1 MPSQSTGMRD
11 GTEVADRTDVI
22 DTARPDERAA
32 RLTVDRHR
40 SEPLPDQIAR
50 QVRSRVADG
59 TWPPHYRL
67 PSEPALARQLG
78 VNRGTV
84 RKALAT
90 LVDERLLVTVRG
102 RGTFVA
108 SQVVEPL
115 LEGRLRSLSEDFA
128 AQGVASTTRVL
139 SASVG
144 RLPLPV
150 QALLDVPAGTPGLRL
165 ERVFVGAEGP
175 LAYLVNYVRADLCP
189 GIERTDFTTR
199 ALFDVIEH
207 DHGLRIVDGRRT
219 FGADAARADV
229 ATNLGV
235 PSGSPVLYLEQITYL
250 ADGRPV
256 EYSDIWVSTS
266 RIKVTTV
273 LRR

>member
-1 MPSQSTGMRD
+1 MA
-11 GTEVADRTDVI
+11 TEVMVAPL
-22 DTARPDERAA
+22 A
-32 RLTVDRHR
+32 VDRR
-40 SEPLPDQIAR
+40 LAEPLADQIAR

-59 TWPPHYRL
+59 VWPPHYRL

-90 LVDERLLVTVRG
+90 LVDERVLVTVRG

-108 SQVVEPL
+108 SPVVEPL

-128 AQGVASTTRVL
+128 AQGVTSTTQVL
-139 SASVG
+139 SSSVG

-150 QALLDVPAGTPGLRL
+150 QALLDVDAATPALRL
-165 ERVFVGAEGP
+165 ERVFAGPEGP

-189 GIERTDFTTR
+189 GIERTDFATR
-199 ALFDVIEH
+199 ALFDVIER
-207 DHGLRIVDGRRT
+207 DHGLRIADGRRT
-219 FGADAARADV
+219 FGADAARPDV
-229 ATNLGV
+229 ATHLGV
-235 PSGSPVLYLEQITYL
+235 PTGSPVLYLEQITYL
-250 ADGRPV
+250 ADGRPL
-256 EYSDIWVSTS
+256 EYSDVWVSTS
-266 RIKVTTV
+266 RIKVTSV

>member
-1 MPSQSTGMRD
+1 MTA
-11 GTEVADRTDVI
+11 EVMV
-22 DTARPDERAA
+22 A
-32 RLTVDRHR
+32 RLAVDRR
-40 SEPLPDQIAR
+40 LGEPLADQIAR
-50 QVRSRVADG
+50 QVRSRVDDG

-67 PSEPALARQLG
+67 PSEPTLARLLG

-90 LVDERLLVTVRG
+90 LVEERVLVTVRG

-108 SQVVEPL
+108 SPVVEPL

-128 AQGVASTTRVL
+128 AQGVASTTQVL
-139 SASVG
+139 SSSVG

-150 QALLDVPAGTPGLRL
+150 QALLDVDAGTPGLRL
-165 ERVFVGAEGP
+165 ERVFTGPEGP

-189 GIERTDFTTR
+189 GIERTDFAGR
-199 ALFDVIEH
+199 ALFDVIER
-207 DHGLRIVDGRRT
+207 DHGLRIADGRRT
-219 FGADAARADV
+219 FGADAARPEV
-229 ATNLGV
+229 AAHLGV
-235 PSGSPVLYLEQITYL
+235 PTGSPVLYLEQITYL

-256 EYSDIWVSTS
+256 EYSDVWVSTS
-266 RIKVTTV
+266 RIKVTSV

>member
-1 MPSQSTGMRD
+1 MPSQSAGVSS
-11 GTEVADRTDVI
+11 GTEITDGSDAI
-22 DTARPDERAA
+22 EAARPGERAA
-32 RLTVDRHR
+32 PLSVDRR
-40 SEPLPDQIAR
+40 QAEPLPDQIAR
-50 QVRSRVADG
+50 QVRSRILGGA
-59 TWPPHYRL
+59 WPPHYRL
-67 PSEPALARQLG
+67 PSEPTLARQLG

-84 RKALAT
+84 RKALAA

-102 RGTFVA
+102 RGTYVA
-108 SQVVEPL
+108 SRIVEPL
-115 LEGRLRSLSEDFA
+115 LEGRLRSFSEDFA

-150 QALLDVPAGTPGLRL
+150 QALLDVPPGTPGLRL

-175 LAYLVNYVRADLCP
+175 LAYLVNYVRADLCA

-207 DHGLRIVDGRRT
+207 DHGLRIADGRRT

-235 PSGSPVLYLEQITYL
+235 PAGSPVLYVEQITYL

-266 RIKVTTV
+266 RVTVTTV

>member
-1 MPSQSTGMRD
+1 MPTTHAE
-11 GTEVADRTDVI
+11 TEGRADQ
-22 DTARPDERAA
+22 
-32 RLTVDRHR
+32 LTVDRSV
-40 SEPLPDQIAR
+40 SEPLAEQIAR
-50 QVRSRVADG
+50 QVRAHVADG

-67 PSEPALARQLG
+67 PSEPTLARQLG

-90 LVDERLLVTVRG
+90 LVDERAVGAIRG
-102 RGTFVA
+102 RGTCVA
-108 SQVVEPL
+108 SPVVEPL

-128 AQGVASTTRVL
+128 AQGVATTTRVL
-139 SASVG
+139 ASSVG

-165 ERVFVGAEGP
+165 ERVFIGPEGP

-189 GIERTDFTTR
+189 GIESTDFSGR
-199 ALFDVIEH
+199 ALFDVIER
-207 DHGLRIVDGRRT
+207 DHGLRIADGRRT
-219 FGADAARADV
+219 FGADAARPEV
-229 ATNLGV
+229 ASNLGV
-235 PSGSPVLYLEQITYL
+235 PVGSPVLYLEQITYL

-256 EYSDIWVSTS
+256 EYSDVWVTTS
-266 RIKVTTV
+266 RIKVTSV